1 LRNKFPYTR
10 IPLVDPTD
18 MTQKAENALWVP
30 TLRVRLGVQGGK
42 RSPRFPAF
50 VDSGSPWCIF
60 KSDLADYLG
69 IELEEGEKAEVGGIL
84 AGIKEPMYFH
94 KVILFVEDHWTLSI
108 RAGFVK
114 KLCIPGILGR
124 DGFFDHF
131 LVQFDQS
138 CKPALVQL
146 EKIER
151 PN

>member
-1 LRNKFPYTR
+1 
-10 IPLVDPTD
+10 
-18 MTQKAENALWVP
+18 M
-30 TLRVRLGVQGGK
+30 
-42 RSPRFPAF
+42 
-50 VDSGSPWCIF
+50 F

-69 IELEEGEKAEVGGIL
+69 IEWERGEKGETGGII
-84 AGIKEPMYFH
+84 AGAREPIYFH
-94 KVILFVEDHWTLSI
+94 KVTLFVEEHWSFPV

-114 KLCIPGILGR
+114 KLSVPGILGR

-138 CKPALVQL
+138 CKPPFVQL

>member
-1 LRNKFPYTR
+1 MRNKFPYTK
-10 IPLVDPTD
+10 ISIDPRD
-18 MTQKAENALWVP
+18 VTQKGENISWIP
-30 TLRVRLGVQGGK
+30 ILRVRLGLPGGK

-50 VDSGSPWCIF
+50 VDSGSPWCMF

-69 IELEEGEKAEVGGIL
+69 IEWQKGEKSETGGII
-84 AGIKEPMYFH
+84 AGAQDPIYFH
-94 KVILFVEDHWTLSI
+94 KVSLFVEDNWTFPI

-114 KLCIPGILGR
+114 KLSVAGILGR

-138 CKPALVQL
+138 CKPPLVQL